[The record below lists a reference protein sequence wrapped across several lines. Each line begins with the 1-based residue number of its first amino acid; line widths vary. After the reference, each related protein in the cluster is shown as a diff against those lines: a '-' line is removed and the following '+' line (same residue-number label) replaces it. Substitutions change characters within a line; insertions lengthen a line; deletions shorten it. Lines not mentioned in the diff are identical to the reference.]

1 MPPVGQLHIDSA
13 LSNLSVKYRN
23 TAMIWQEVLPV
34 IPVKKR
40 SDKYF
45 IYNKAD
51 SFTLADDTVFPKAM
65 PNEMDWGTSTGN
77 YSVTDHAFAD
87 WLPEEMIENADV
99 PLQPEVDTNEYLNLL
114 LDIAEEERAANLI
127 FNAANYAGAN
137 VNTLSGTSQ
146 WSDTA
151 STPIVDIQNAIES
164 CFGPE
169 GRANTLVMGID
180 TWKALRVHPQILD
193 AVKAATRLQ
202 SSGGGVATRDEVATL
217 FEVEK
222 ILVGRA
228 RYNTAKQGQTPAFSR
243 LWGKACAALYVDPD
257 PGIRSIMFGCTFVEM
272 QRQTQRWFD
281 PRRGVKGA
289 HYLKV
294 AWNSAEAVIA
304 NDCGYLIADAT
315 A

>member
-1 MPPVGQLHIDSA
+1 MPPVGMMHIDSA

-23 TAMIWQEVLPV
+23 TANIWPAVLPV

-77 YSVTDHAFAD
+77 YSVTDHAFGD
-87 WLPEEMIENADV
+87 WLPQEVIENADT
-99 PLQPEVDTNEYLNLL
+99 PLQPEVDTNDYLNLL
-114 LDIAEEERAANLI
+114 LDIAEEERVASLV
-127 FNAANYAGAN
+127 FNTANYGGN
-137 VNTLSGTSQ
+137 TETLSGTSQ
-146 WSDTA
+146 WNNSGA
-151 STPIVDIQNAIES
+151 TPISDIQNAIES
-164 CFGPE
+164 CFGPD

-180 TWKALRVHPQILD
+180 TWKALRIHPQILD

-228 RYNTAKQGQTPAFSR
+228 RYNTAKQGQTPAFAR
-243 LWGKACAALYVDPD
+243 LWGKSLAALYVDPD
-257 PGIRSIMFGCTFVEM
+257 PGIRSIMFGCTFVET
-272 QRQTQRWFD
+272 QRQTMVDWD
-281 PRRGVKGA
+281 PKRGVKGA
-289 HYLKV
+289 QYIKV
-294 AWNSAEAVIA
+294 SWNSAEAVIA
-304 NDCGYLIADAT
+304 SDCGYLIADAT